1 MTYENAKA
9 RKYELEKKVTDTSAV
24 LATFPHDGPM
34 GLAPDSIKFSLEY
47 MAAKADFTVAFTALR
62 EFNRRFVKIYAKEYR
77 AERRNRKHDEE

>member
-9 RKYELEKKVTDTSAV
+9 RQSELEKKVTDTSAV
-24 LATFPHDGPM
+24 LTTFPYGPM
-34 GLAPDSIKFSLEY
+34 GLTPDSIKFSLEY

-77 AERRNRKHDEE
+77 AERRNRKRDEE